1 MKIIL
6 LREWQEIGQEMVCAL
21 HFEKVAK
28 EKNARIVHGC
38 EKIADGEMNDG
49 REFVVYQSANK
60 NVITIECEGFFN
72 HVVVG
77 DIIDKVL
84 LESEPIKQN
93 NSKYCE

>member
-1 MKIIL
+1 MNKLIL
-6 LREWQEIGQEMVCAL
+6 IREGQEIGKERVCPL
-21 HFEKVAK
+21 HYERVEK
-28 EKNARIVHGC
+28 EKNARIMYGS

-49 REFVVYQSANK
+49 RKFIVFQSANK

-84 LESEPIKQN
+84 LESEEIYHQT
-93 NSKYCE
+93 